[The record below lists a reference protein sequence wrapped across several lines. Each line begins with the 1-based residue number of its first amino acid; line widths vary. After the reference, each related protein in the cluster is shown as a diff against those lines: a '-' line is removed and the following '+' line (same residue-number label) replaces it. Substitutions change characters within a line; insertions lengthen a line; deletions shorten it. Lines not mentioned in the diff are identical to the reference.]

1 MSEKRTTLPATAVL
15 GAGSMGGAIVQGM
28 LAPNVSV
35 TGGIRVTNRSREKAG
50 LLDVPGVSSL
60 ALADDPDANRRA
72 VEGARVVVAAVKP
85 AMILDLLSEIA
96 SVLAADAIVVSVAAG
111 VTTAS
116 MEAVLPDTVAVLRAM
131 PNTPSRVGLGVT
143 GIAPGSRARDAD
155 TALVEAV
162 FGTVGDT
169 ITLPE
174 ERIDALSAIS
184 GSGPAYVFLLME
196 RFTGAAQR
204 LGFTE
209 AEARLMVESTFR
221 GASELLAFSGETPS
235 ELRRQVT
242 SPKGT
247 TERAIAVLETGN
259 LAELFDRAMA
269 AAIARAKELGA

>member
-96 SVLAADAIVVSVAAG
+96 SVLSADAIVVSVAAG

-143 GIAPGSRARDAD
+143 GIAPGSR
-155 TALVEAV
+155 
-162 FGTVGDT
+162 
-169 ITLPE
+169 
-174 ERIDALSAIS
+174 
-184 GSGPAYVFLLME
+184 
-196 RFTGAAQR
+196 
-204 LGFTE
+204 
-209 AEARLMVESTFR
+209 
-221 GASELLAFSGETPS
+221 
-235 ELRRQVT
+235 
-242 SPKGT
+242 
-247 TERAIAVLETGN
+247 
-259 LAELFDRAMA
+259 
-269 AAIARAKELGA
+269 